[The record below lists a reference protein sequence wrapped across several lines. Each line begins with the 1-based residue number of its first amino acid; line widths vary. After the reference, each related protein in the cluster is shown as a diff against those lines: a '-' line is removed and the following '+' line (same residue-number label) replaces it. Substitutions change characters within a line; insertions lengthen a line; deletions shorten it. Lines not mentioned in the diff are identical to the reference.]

1 MLFALC
7 YQFRDSCFGM
17 CHICLLVYMCV
28 VMVTKT
34 LQICAPAA
42 SLNKIPVTLLSSQSV
57 GGMATST
64 PAASPCG
71 LKPVAAANSPS
82 QPEVCSGDADAGTGP
97 EEEDLLTAS
106 GVEQAPPTPTPP
118 TTPATP
124 TPPPQTP
131 NPPTSQMSSKVSAII
146 TPSSTI
152 NSSSPTN
159 QISSSSVIL
168 PSSVLSTSSA
178 PFTMVP
184 TITSTISLTS
194 VPIPVVTATVVTT
207 PAPAPAPA
215 LSHAPAPKPTTSLVN
230 PPPVIPP
237 PHHHHTIHHSPSADA
252 AQAVPTIVRRTPTIE
267 NVNLKFLP
275 IQTLTQQSG
284 STHTVHQYFP
294 VQHIISSSS
303 LARASNAVV
312 VAAPSVGDAGPRA
325 TIQTAS
331 ILGILTTNTAPV
343 PAVDQQIRVLTPS
356 EIMRTLPSLE
366 PPSSLASVSL
376 VAIIQSISCYL
387 DLDAFV
393 CVSYQ
398 FR

>member
-1 MLFALC
+1 MGCA
-7 YQFRDSCFGM
+7 
-17 CHICLLVYMCV
+17 ICVYVCMCV
-28 VMVTKT
+28 VMVTQT

-42 SLNKIPVTLLSSQSV
+42 SLNKTPVTLLSSQS
-57 GGMATST
+57 GGGIATST
-64 PAASPCG
+64 SAASPQCG
-71 LKPVAAANSPS
+71 VSNLKPVAALNSPS
-82 QPEVCSGDADAGTGP
+82 QPEVCSGDAGTGP
-97 EEEDLLTAS
+97 DDEDLLTAS

-124 TPPPQTP
+124 TPPPQTT
-131 NPPTSQMSSKVSAII
+131 NPPIAQMSSKVTVSPII
-146 TPSSTI
+146 T
-152 NSSSPTN
+152 SSSKIISSSSSIN
-159 QISSSSVIL
+159 QISTSSVIL
-168 PSSVLSTSSA
+168 PSSVPSTSSV

-184 TITSTISLTS
+184 TITSAISFTS
-194 VPIPVVTATVVTT
+194 VPVPVVTATVVTT
-207 PAPAPAPA
+207 SAPAPAPS
-215 LSHAPAPKPTTSLVN
+215 LAPTPKPATSLVN
-230 PPPVIPP
+230 PPPAIPP

-275 IQTLTQQSG
+275 IQTLTQQPG

-312 VAAPSVGDAGPRA
+312 VASPNVGDAGPRA

-331 ILGILTTNTAPV
+331 ILGILTTNTAPT

-366 PPSSLASVSL
+366 PPTSLASVSP
-376 VAIIQSISCYL
+376 VAKHFLLS
-387 DLDAFV
+387 
-393 CVSYQ
+393 
-398 FR
+398 